1 MTIGFALNH
10 LGCTIPPQAD
20 CGWIGEA
27 GPGQSYGDPAGD
39 GRRADLDNQFTQRK
53 ATIMT

>member
-10 LGCTIPPQAD
+10 LGYTIPPQAD

-39 GRRADLDNQFTQRK
+39 GRRAGFDNQFTQRK